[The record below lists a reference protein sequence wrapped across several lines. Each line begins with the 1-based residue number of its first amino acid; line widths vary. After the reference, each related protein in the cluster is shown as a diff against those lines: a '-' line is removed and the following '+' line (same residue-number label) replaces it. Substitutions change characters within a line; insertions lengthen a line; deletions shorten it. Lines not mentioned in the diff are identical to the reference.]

1 MAGFTFL
8 SVLAHA
14 RRQRWLKSLDRRF
27 FREQYNAQEIL
38 RATLEQVSTASSLSE
53 VAPRVVKEIEAA
65 MHPLFCAI
73 LQLDGRAKSYNL
85 VFTLRESR
93 LHRLVAGVELSK
105 LQR

>member
-1 MAGFTFL
+1 MCWRTRADSGGL
-8 SVLAHA
+8 SHSIDGSFANSTTRKRSFEQRLSKLARPVAFPKWHP
-14 RRQRWLKSLDRRF
+14 
-27 FREQYNAQEIL
+27 
-38 RATLEQVSTASSLSE
+38 VSS
-53 VAPRVVKEIEAA
+53 KEIEAT